1 MTGEAIDAAIEF
13 HIDSASEE
21 YKDILAARNKSTFRQ
36 AHEQVRSLFH
46 PTNPPSFSSSSSVRG
61 RERGRGGGEGRPG
74 DQDYGYNR
82 ENGYDGVGE
91 RGGNSNSNSNDD
103 NYDKDGRGGL
113 QGYDSKAN
121 HDQNIIQNYRRS
133 EFDDNDDVKR
143 RDKERDSDRDT
154 SNNNNVN
161 YHGEGTYRGVHDIAP
176 SVPPSV
182 YRSSGNSNNTFLP
195 PYPYSENGKTVSN
208 NGFREVIDIE
218 RDTPDGDGKHYGQ
231 IHGRELVR
239 EKEKEKNMSP
249 RDNRTANLTNVRMV
263 DNHRGGSTNDTIR
276 ENSYTDCSQQSD
288 CDKSSEKSSE
298 KSAKSLG
305 KAVKRASFSSPEAIC
320 NEASS
325 DSGSFKMAYRAG
337 TGERE
342 RERGGSGRTGSGD
355 SGEMQG
361 IYGKEKTT
369 SNTVNSV
376 YDTPYNYGDS
386 MYGNL
391 NDVKKIEISRS
402 NSMTRDNSN
411 SNSNSYD
418 DVSSGSGKEKGRG
431 SGSGSGSG
439 SGGARSDTGLREREM
454 EHEREK
460 GKESLLSAQTGMMK
474 NMEKLSNKNES
485 GTKGDVNMST
495 KDDSNKDEDEDE
507 ESYIQRQQTAMMSGA
522 EYSTSSRR
530 GSADASAS
538 ASNSRRNSL
547 TGEGLNA
554 ISSNVS
560 NLNNNGGRNSAHSSS
575 NRSMTNSPITISQR
589 DILGQLSMD
598 SGNHTA
604 ASISLPGPL
613 IGSVPTP
620 PPPPPPPQQ
629 INTPDLT
636 GTLEGKGYPNYVLP
650 MIYQNF
656 LLATTI
662 NCFFCVNISTN

>member
-61 RERGRGGGEGRPG
+61 RERGRGRGSGEGRPG

-431 SGSGSGSG
+431 SGSGSG
-439 SGGARSDTGLREREM
+439 GARSDTGLREREM

>member
-431 SGSGSGSG
+431 SGSGSG
-439 SGGARSDTGLREREM
+439 GARSDTGLREREM